1 MKISIVGGGP
11 AGLYLASAI
20 KKARPAVEIDVY
32 EVLNES
38 MTSFG
43 LGYTLQQL
51 NTTLLGRL
59 DQNFYTSLFPDSP
72 SPLITQALFK
82 TNTEERILKFSDGF
96 SVSRF
101 ELMRYLRSLAEDRG
115 VNIIER
121 KVEEEELESL
131 RKHSDLLIGS
141 DGGNSVVRKKYAQQ
155 FNAQSRLA
163 KTKHSWFIN
172 ETSQKR
178 TEACFYSFK
187 APEGVIMLTSYP
199 LTENKQVV
207 IIEMSEKCANSG
219 NFKDRSPEQCENY
232 LSEVLSQ
239 NGDLMSLKSAGLP
252 WYNFKMNTAQNLHYK
267 NVALIGDAA
276 IALHFCRGQGVT
288 SAFTM
293 AYTLSQCIE
302 KSPSL
307 NGALQHYTKTISMM
321 YQDPTATSFA
331 NIDWFEKVDR
341 HFENTPAEYWLDL
354 FLQKEQFKLSA

>member
-1 MKISIVGGGP
+1 MRVSIIGGGP

-20 KKARPAVEIDVY
+20 KKNSPNARVDVY

-59 DQNFYTSLFPDSP
+59 DQNFYTSLFPDTS

-82 TNTEERILKFSDGF
+82 TNHDAQTLKFSDGF
-96 SVSRF
+96 SVTRF
-101 ELMRYLRSLAEDRG
+101 ELMRYLRELSQERG

-121 KVEEEELESL
+121 KITGVELETL
-131 RKHSDLLIGS
+131 RKNSDLLIGA
-141 DGGNSVVRKKYAQQ
+141 DGGNSVVRNKYAKQ
-155 FNAQSRLA
+155 FKAKSLLA

-172 ETSQKR
+172 ETEQKR
-178 TEACFYSFK
+178 SEACFYAFK

-207 IIEMSEKCANSG
+207 IIEMSDQCANSG
-219 NFKDRSPEQCENY
+219 NFKDKSPVECEDY
-232 LSEVLSQ
+232 LSQILSQ

-252 WYNFKMNTAQNLHYK
+252 WYSFKMNTTQNLHYK

-307 NGALQHYTKTISMM
+307 NGALQHYSNTINAM
-321 YQDPTATSFA
+321 YREPVATSFA
-331 NIDWFEKVDR
+331 NIDWFENVDD
-341 HFENTPAEYWLDL
+341 HFDNTPSELWLDL
-354 FLQKEQFKLSA
+354 FLKKEQFKQTA